1 MEKNTLSF
9 FFLENNN
16 QIINGI
22 NKTII
27 KSYLI
32 KKKKKLVIEKGSQ
45 FHMYALLTRYLT
57 RYFNEDQKRFR
68 HAISSTIR

>member
-32 KKKKKLVIEKGSQ
+32 KKKKKTCYRKRKSISYVCFIN
-45 FHMYALLTRYLT
+45 AL
-57 RYFNEDQKRFR
+57 FNALF
-68 HAISSTIR
+68 